1 MKNLMTTTE
10 TTAAAI
16 MTPVSTV
23 KITATDKYLT
33 FRDGV
38 SGKVIGKI
46 AKGEGYIIEYNED
59 YNETNVYT
67 SGDAR
72 RDCDYLF
79 FLDVIEFTI
88 KGDIYEPMLAFFEE
102 KNIKIIKNNYYI
114 CNINRKI
121 QINNK
126 EGQDDSPT
134 K

>member
-16 MTPVSTV
+16 MTPVSNV

-88 KGDIYEPMLAFFEE
+88 KGDIYEPMLAFFAENQ
-102 KNIKIIKNNYYI
+102 NIKSGWSS
-114 CNINRKI
+114 CSKI
-121 QINNK
+121 QGGNVWCGDTCSVFLGK
-126 EGQDDSPT
+126 
-134 K
+134 

>member
-1 MKNLMTTTE
+1 MKNSTTTTTSTSSAT
-10 TTAAAI
+10 TTA
-16 MTPVSTV
+16 V

-46 AKGEGYIIEYNED
+46 KKGEGYIIEYDED

-72 RDCDYLF
+72 RDWDYLF

-102 KNIKIIKNNYYI
+102 NQNIKSGWSS
-114 CNINRKI
+114 CSKI
-121 QINNK
+121 QGGNVWFGDTCSVFLGK
-126 EGQDDSPT
+126 
-134 K
+134 

>member
-72 RDCDYLF
+72 SDCDYLF

-102 KNIKIIKNNYYI
+102 NKNIKSGWSS
-114 CNINRKI
+114 CSKI
-121 QINNK
+121 QGGNVWFGDTCSVFLGK
-126 EGQDDSPT
+126 
-134 K
+134 